1 MCCVRCF
8 SLTSHTLLLVTVLQ
22 ESFGSDAMLGPL
34 DENDP
39 ESSEG
44 EDAADAMDED
54 DELTAALA
62 RTHI

>member
-1 MCCVRCF
+1 
-8 SLTSHTLLLVTVLQ
+8 
-22 ESFGSDAMLGPL
+22 MLGPL

-39 ESSEG
+39 DMDEG
-44 EDAADAMDED
+44 EDEAEAMDED

>member
-1 MCCVRCF
+1 MLFGCHLCCP
-8 SLTSHTLLLVTVLQ
+8 LLQ
-22 ESFGSDAMLGPL
+22 GSFGSDSMLGPL

-39 ESSEG
+39 DMASEEG
-44 EDAADAMDED
+44 DEAEAMDED

>member
-1 MCCVRCF
+1 
-8 SLTSHTLLLVTVLQ
+8 
-22 ESFGSDAMLGPL
+22 MLGPL

-39 ESSEG
+39 DMDEG
-44 EDAADAMDED
+44 DEAEDMEED

>member
-1 MCCVRCF
+1 
-8 SLTSHTLLLVTVLQ
+8 
-22 ESFGSDAMLGPL
+22 MLGPL

-39 ESSEG
+39 DMASSEG
-44 EDAADAMDED
+44 EDAAEAMDED

>member
-1 MCCVRCF
+1 
-8 SLTSHTLLLVTVLQ
+8 LLPVTVLQ

-44 EDAADAMDED
+44 EDAADAMEED